1 MRVADIMT
9 YDQVNRAI
17 ARNRS
22 ELEKYQNE
30 AATQLRVTK
39 PSDDPVAAS
48 QVLSDRTDEHATQ
61 QFIKNLNYAKSFL
74 GYSAQSL
81 GDLVNLLIRA
91 KELAIGQA
99 NDGSSNP
106 ETRRSVAVEVQQL
119 YDEAVQ
125 IGNRQLG
132 DRFIFGG
139 FDTTNP
145 PFDHNGYYHGDN
157 GEMKVNIDKDTFMAM
172 NMPGSV
178 AFLGK
183 GLSPNGMTFKD
194 LTQARTL
201 SQLKAQETKDPA
213 QFGKENSEDLNQPD
227 LTTRAPASL
236 TISDNVAP
244 LEQTTPSANGTD
256 IFNALKDFQIAL
268 STNDRQGI
276 QESIDNLGSALQQV
290 IIARSALGSRMQAIN
305 STLNSMHTH
314 LIGDKG
320 AISQLQDANV
330 FHVVSN
336 INKAQ
341 DALKATLE
349 TSGKILQ
356 KSLMDFVQ
364 T

>member
-1 MRVADIMT
+1 MRVADIMA
-9 YDQVNRAI
+9 YDQVNRGI
-17 ARNRS
+17 ARNRA

-39 PSDDPVAAS
+39 PSDDPVAAT
-48 QVLSDRTDEHATQ
+48 QVLSERTDERATQ

-74 GYSAQSL
+74 AYSAQSL

-91 KELAIGQA
+91 KELAISQS
-99 NDGSSNP
+99 NDGSANP
-106 ETRRSVAVEVQQL
+106 ETRRSVAVEVRQL
-119 YDEAVQ
+119 YDEAIQ

-139 FDTTNP
+139 FDTTRP
-145 PFDHNGYYHGDN
+145 PFDQNGYYRGDN
-157 GEMKVNIDKDTFMAM
+157 GEMKVNIDKDTYMAM

-183 GLSPNGMTFKD
+183 GLSPDGLRFHVP
-194 LTQARTL
+194 TQARTL
-201 SQLKAQETKDPA
+201 NQLEAQESQDPQ
-213 QFGKENSEDLNQPD
+213 QFGKQNSGDINQPD
-227 LTTRAPASL
+227 LSTRGPASIG
-236 TISDNVAP
+236 ISENVAP
-244 LEQTTPSANGTD
+244 LDQSIPPKNGVD
-256 IFNALKDFQIAL
+256 VLNALKNFQIAL

-276 QESIDNLGSALQQV
+276 QESIDHLGNALQQV
-290 IIARSALGSRMQAIN
+290 IIARSALGSRMKAIN

-314 LIGDKG
+314 LVDDKG
-320 AISQLQDANV
+320 AISQLQDADV